1 MLTHGGDIVGFKDR
15 YGVAP
20 LDFSVNTNP
29 FGLSPR
35 AREALSNVHK
45 RCCEYPDPLYRN
57 LRAAIA
63 EHENVSAR
71 WIACGNGAADIIW
84 RIAFAKKPQ
93 KALVTAPT
101 FSEYETALQAVG
113 CKTEHHILSPENGFV
128 LTEQITEK
136 ITSDTDI
143 VFICNP
149 NNPTGLLTDPALL
162 EAILKRCQSCGAT
175 VVADECFL
183 GFLPNAH
190 ELTLKPQLEKYKN
203 LVILKAFTKLYGMA
217 GLRLGYCLSASEEL
231 LDAIGK
237 NGQCWSVSIAAEE
250 AGIAAL
256 GDKEFVANTVAYIT
270 AERQRMFNAITNL
283 GFTVYPSRANYLF
296 FHSDIP
302 ALHELLAQR
311 GLLIRNC
318 GNYIGL
324 GEGYYRTAILTREK
338 NDTLLSALEQIR
350 RLYK

>member
-15 YGVAP
+15 YGVSP

-35 AREALSNVHK
+35 AREALSNVYK

-63 EHENVSAR
+63 EHENVPMQ
-71 WIACGNGAADIIW
+71 WITCANGAADIIW
-84 RIAFAKKPQ
+84 RIAFAKKPR

-101 FSEYETALQAVG
+101 FSEYETALRAVG
-113 CKTEHHILSPENGFV
+113 CQTEHHILTPENGFI
-128 LTEQITEK
+128 LNEQILDK
-136 ITSDTDI
+136 ITPDTDI

-149 NNPTGLLTDPALL
+149 NNPTGLLTKSELL
-162 EAILKRCQSCGAT
+162 LAILERCRLYNALT
-175 VVADECFL
+175 VVDECFL
-183 GFLPNAH
+183 GFLPNAG
-190 ELTLKPQLEKYKN
+190 ELTLKPQLEHYKN
-203 LVILKAFTKLYGMA
+203 LIILKAFTKLYGMA
-217 GLRLGYCLSASEEL
+217 GLRLGYCLSSNGDL
-231 LDAIGK
+231 LSAINE

-256 GDKEFVANTVAYIT
+256 GDKEFVESTVAYI
-270 AERQRMFNAITNL
+270 ADERQRVLSALAHL
-283 GFTVYPSRANYLF
+283 GFTVYPSAANYLF

-302 ALHELLAQR
+302 DLHELLAQK

-318 GNYIGL
+318 SNYIGL
-324 GEGYYRTAILTREK
+324 GDGYYRVAVLTRNK
-338 NDTLLSALEQIR
+338 NDALLSAMEHIR